1 MRDVLTI
8 TFFLLLSASGM
19 AETWQERGNYSI
31 RWYDAGAKQ
40 LTITTAEELAGLAYL
55 VNNGYDDFNDKTLVL
70 SADIDLRGKEWIP
83 IGHNK
88 ARAFRGNIDG
98 AGYYIF
104 GMSVATSEVGGL
116 LGHIY
121 DAEVKNLDIMGNVT
135 VTNTG
140 KSVGGIAAIAEKCS
154 FSACNA
160 DIDISYLRDDTFS
173 SDYEVSVGGMIGEAT
188 DCSFSSC
195 IHDGNINGQLGNLD
209 GTSPEYYTSGHLRIG
224 GIAGYAENCQLE
236 FCGHGAGSITT
247 GGTGSRNS
255 PLLAYT
261 GGIIGQAV
269 RCGIMSCRNNTTEFL
284 LQYRGGFN
292 VHDAYAYVGGIAGYY
307 LPCDEIC
314 NIANCYSSTN
324 VVGGNTLWEINLH
337 FGGIVGSIDN
347 DDEKYCKANYSAS
360 DMEVEADN
368 IKVNNY
374 GTYDGSTAFSSADM
388 KTDDFLDE
396 LNLLPMIEYGH
407 SIWVNEGG
415 YPFVKIDNT
424 QTTVRDAQTEEVCV
438 RASGH
443 NLILS
448 KATDVRLFNMDGRQA
463 YSGYTDRITGL
474 PYGIYV
480 LRIDGTTLKIALH

>member
-1 MRDVLTI
+1 MRDALTI
-8 TFFLLLSASGM
+8 TIFLLLSANSM

-31 RWYDAGAKQ
+31 DWYDAGAKQ

-140 KSVGGIAAIAEKCS
+140 RSVGGIAAIAEKCS

-448 KATDVRLFNMDGRQA
+448 KATDVRLFYMDGRQA

>member
-1 MRDVLTI
+1 MTT

-83 IGHNK
+83 IGYNK

-135 VTNTG
+135 ATNTG

-173 SDYEVSVGGMIGEAT
+173 SDYEVAVGGMIGEAT

-195 IHDGNINGQLGNLD
+195 IHDGDINGQLGNLG

-255 PLLAYT
+255 PLQAHT

-269 RCGIMSCRNNTTEFL
+269 RCNITSCRNNTSEFL

-307 LPCDEIC
+307 LPYDETC

-424 QTTVRDAQTEEVCV
+424 QTTVRDAQTERVCV

-448 KATDVRLFNMDGRQA
+448 KATDVRLFYMDGRQA

>member
-1 MRDVLTI
+1 MTI

>member
-1 MRDVLTI
+1 MTI

-388 KTDDFLDE
+388 KTDEFLDE